1 MKILSIDTASNICG
15 VSILENEN
23 LICNLD
29 ILTEKSHSENLMPL
43 IEKVF
48 KDTSLELKDMDLITC
63 DIGPGSFTGIRIGV
77 ATSKS
82 FVDSTNIPCIGI
94 SSLESL
100 AYNIKPNVQNNELI
114 CSIIDCKNNNCYFSL
129 FENTIDGFNVL
140 IEPMAEN
147 IVSALSILDSYLKD
161 NFEFEN
167 TFINFVGNGSKI
179 HKDKISNYFKNS
191 NFYDDKFD
199 VLNSYNLG
207 LAGLAKYKNGID
219 FSDYEVLPL
228 YLKKPQAER
237 QLENKQ

>member
-48 KDTSLELKDMDLITC
+48 KDTSLELKDMDLIAC

-82 FVDSTNIPCIGI
+82 FVDSINIPCIGI
-94 SSLESL
+94 NSLESL

-129 FENTIDGFNVL
+129 LENTIDGFNVL
-140 IEPMAEN
+140 IEPMAED
-147 IVSALSILDSYLKD
+147 IVYALSILDSYLKD

-191 NFYDDKFD
+191 KFYDDKFD

-207 LAGLAKYKNGID
+207 LAGLAKYKDSIN